1 MILLKIMILLMVI
14 SIVFFAGSLVF
25 QVFSKKSCI
34 TKNRRFVWRSFCVE
48 FSWLF
53 DESLRYRLI
62 GKRMNTAVAVRKII
76 STIPKGDVCKTME
89 QSGLTQRGVYD
100 WLNGRKSAKLDN
112 LIALANAAGVE
123 VVLVEKGKL
132 EAIREHI
139 L

>member
-1 MILLKIMILLMVI
+1 MI
-14 SIVFFAGSLVF
+14 
-25 QVFSKKSCI
+25 
-34 TKNRRFVWRSFCVE
+34 
-48 FSWLF
+48 
-53 DESLRYRLI
+53 
-62 GKRMNTAVAVRKII
+62 NTSEAVRKII
-76 STIPKGDVCKTME
+76 STIPKGNVCKTME

-100 WLNGRKSAKLDN
+100 WLKGRKCAKLDN

>member
-1 MILLKIMILLMVI
+1 
-14 SIVFFAGSLVF
+14 
-25 QVFSKKSCI
+25 
-34 TKNRRFVWRSFCVE
+34 
-48 FSWLF
+48 
-53 DESLRYRLI
+53 
-62 GKRMNTAVAVRKII
+62 MNSTSEAVRKII
-76 STIPKGDVCKTME
+76 STIPKGSVCKTME

-100 WLNGRKSAKLDN
+100 WLNGRKCAKLDN

>member
-1 MILLKIMILLMVI
+1 M
-14 SIVFFAGSLVF
+14 
-25 QVFSKKSCI
+25 
-34 TKNRRFVWRSFCVE
+34 T
-48 FSWLF
+48 
-53 DESLRYRLI
+53 
-62 GKRMNTAVAVRKII
+62 NTSEAVRKII
-76 STIPKGDVCKTME
+76 STIPKGSVCKAME

-100 WLNGRKSAKLDN
+100 WLNGRKCAKLDN